1 MGSSLEINTVHSTYD
16 DYGILQERIPEEDNA
31 CGPWGVTRETYMEV
45 RVRREDLMR
54 GLHLVQGVVERRS
67 PQPILAHVLIE
78 PDEKGIAL
86 SATDMET
93 GFRGHVD
100 AIVKKPA
107 PVTCSARKLYEI
119 VREVSADEVT
129 LRSASE
135 GWIEVLAGRSKFK
148 VVSLPPGDFPE
159 LPIREPPA
167 KGSTMRVAAG
177 TLREMIDR
185 TLFAVSADETRHNL
199 SGVYMEAVKGT
210 LRMVATDGHRLAK
223 IDRALA
229 DVKMAKGVIMP
240 QKGLREFRKILEDA
254 EVADVGLSIGDRE
267 LRADL
272 DGVSFFMR
280 LVEGEFPNYDQVIP
294 KETTR
299 KAVVQRDDLLA
310 ALRRTSLLASERSHG
325 VRLGLSPGSLSLA
338 ASNPDQGEASED
350 IEASYS
356 GDEVHVGFNARYL
369 IEVLGVHPQGD
380 TIEIGL
386 TDEVGPGVVRGS
398 QDPDYTYVLMPMRL

>member
-1 MGSSLEINTVHSTYD
+1 MGRSSSIDTVHRPYD
-16 DYGILQERIPEEDNA
+16 YDGVSEREIPEEDEG
-31 CGPWGVTRETYMEV
+31 CGRRGSTRERHMEV

-107 PVTCSARKLYEI
+107 PATCSARKLYEI
-119 VREVSADEVT
+119 VREVTAEEVT
-129 LRSASE
+129 LRSAAE

-159 LPIREPPA
+159 LPLKEPPA

-185 TLFAVSADETRHNL
+185 TLFAVSLDETRYNL
-199 SGVYMEAVKGT
+199 SGVYMEADKGT

-223 IDRALA
+223 IDRSLP
-229 DVKMAKGVIMP
+229 DVKLAKGVIMP
-240 QKGLREFRKILEDA
+240 QKGLREFRKILDEAD
-254 EVADVGLSIGDRE
+254 VADVGLGVGDRE

-272 DGVSFFMR
+272 EGVAFFMR
-280 LVEGEFPNYDQVIP
+280 LVEGEFPNYGQVIP
-294 KETTR
+294 KDTTK
-299 KAVVQRDDLLA
+299 KAIVQRDDLLA

-325 VRLGLSPGSLSLA
+325 VRLGLSKGSLTLS
-338 ASNPDQGEASED
+338 ASNPEQGEASED

-356 GDEVHVGFNARYL
+356 GDDVQVGFNARYL